1 MRVTVQVSAYYDW
14 EKVEQDVVVTEKDVK
29 SGRVKPAANGGYLM
43 RVKKTA
49 DTYTQ
54 CFITESTIIARI
66 IHEMMPLQGC
76 VPHSRK
82 EAIGQLLARNIMPD
96 HAHPSFMR
104 GFTVE
109 DDGPDEKLFHDM
121 VAPYQAAVH
130 EASGQPLLPS
140 DESFSELLAAYMEKV
155 TPQEHVDHLHAKFNV
170 KKPVAKQEVSK

>member
-14 EKVEQDVVVTEKDVK
+14 ERVPPDVEVTPKDVK

-43 RVKKTA
+43 RVKKVA

-54 CFITESTIIARI
+54 ACLSESTIIARI

-82 EAIGQLLARNIMPD
+82 DAIGQLLARNIMPD
-96 HAHPSFMR
+96 HAHPGFMK

-109 DDGPDEKLFHDM
+109 DDGPDEALFHSM
-121 VAPYQAAVH
+121 IAPFTTATH
-130 EASGQPLLPS
+130 EASGQLLIPPEAVQ
-140 DESFSELLAAYMEKV
+140 DLLAGYMEKV
-155 TPQEHVDHLHAKFNV
+155 TPQEHVDHLHVKFNV
-170 KKPVAKQEVSK
+170 KKPAGEVSK